1 MLKELVKAKKVLYGE
16 FHTEVYTRRIKAIQ
30 NMAPC
35 ICLHEKCRG
44 LFLVSL
50 YYLIGC
56 RHLSGVTLVSLLHA
70 SLKWYY

>member
-35 ICLHEKCRG
+35 ICLHEKCRE

-50 YYLIGC
+50 
-56 RHLSGVTLVSLLHA
+56 
-70 SLKWYY
+70 